1 MPKMLILVTL
11 LKLIKISKMHL
22 IKIKKKIKKFN
33 KVLSIEG
40 DKSLSIRWALIASQ
54 SDSKSK
60 SINLLLS
67 EDVINTL
74 KCLRRLGVKVKIFK
88 NFCEIN
94 GVGLNGF
101 KYKKNITLNAG
112 NSGTLGRLIM
122 GLLTHSKSLVKLKGD
137 KSLSKRDFL
146 RITKPLKKFGADFKS
161 NFGKLPITIKGTNN
175 PKPIVYNE
183 IKGSAQV
190 KSSVMLAALNTKGE
204 TIIKAKRSRNH
215 SELLFKYLKLPIKIQ
230 RKKNYDLIKI
240 KGKKEIPTLNYKIP
254 SDISSCAFFI
264 VLTILTKNSKLKI
277 RNVNINPSRTGILNI
292 LKMMGVKIR
301 KTSLREYKGEKI
313 ADLIIKSTKKIKAI
327 NCPSKLNSSAIDE
340 FLLIFL
346 VAAKAKGVSYFKNL
360 SELNEKES
368 PRLKWGSKILNEM
381 GVKNILTKKSIKIYG
396 NPDLVIKKK
405 IIIKNFL
412 KDHRVFMTSVIAA
425 LIFGGD
431 WSIANKDA
439 VNTSFPSFL
448 KKIKYLGAKIN

>member
-33 KVLSIEG
+33 KVLAIEG

-54 SDSKSK
+54 SNSKSR

-74 KCLRRLGVKVKIFK
+74 KCLRILGVKVKIFK

-137 KSLSKRDFL
+137 RSLSKRDFL
-146 RITKPLKKFGADFKS
+146 RIIKPLKKFGADFKS
-161 NFGKLPITIKGTNN
+161 NFGRLPITIKGTNN
-175 PKPIVYNE
+175 PKPIVYKE

-215 SELLFKYLKLPIKIQ
+215 SELLFKHLKLPIKIQ
-230 RKKNYDLIKI
+230 RKNNYDLIKI

-277 RNVNINPSRTGILNI
+277 RNVNVNPSRTGILNI

-412 KDHRVFMTSVIAA
+412 KDHRVFMTAVIAA

-439 VNTSFPSFL
+439 INTSFPSFL
-448 KKIKYLGAKIN
+448 KKIKYLGAKIH

>member
-1 MPKMLILVTL
+1 
-11 LKLIKISKMHL
+11 MHL
-22 IKIKKKIKKFN
+22 IKIKNKIQKFN

-54 SDSKSK
+54 SVSKSK
-60 SINLLLS
+60 SVNLLLS

-74 KCLRRLGVKVKIFK
+74 KCLRKLGVKIKISK

-101 KYKKNITLNAG
+101 KYKKNLILDAG
-112 NSGTLGRLIM
+112 NSGTLSRLIM
-122 GLLTHSKSLVKLKGD
+122 GLLIHSKNKVQLKGD
-137 KSLSKRDFL
+137 NSLSKRDFL
-146 RITKPLKKFGADFKS
+146 RVIKPLKKFGANFES
-161 NFGKLPITIKGTNN
+161 NYGKLPIIIKGTNN
-175 PKPIVYNE
+175 ANPIVFNE
-183 IKGSAQV
+183 TKGSAQV
-190 KSSVMLAALNTKGE
+190 KSSVMLAALNTSGE
-204 TIIKAKRSRNH
+204 TIIKAKKSRNH
-215 SELLFKYLKLPIKIQ
+215 SELLFRHLKLPININ

-240 KGKKEIPTLNYKIP
+240 KGKRKIPALNYKIP

-264 VLTILTKNSKLKI
+264 VLTILSKNSKLKI
-277 RNVNINPSRTGILNI
+277 RNVNINPTRVGILNI

-301 KTSLREYKGEKI
+301 KINLRKYKGEKV
-313 ADLIIKSTKKIKAI
+313 ADLIIQSEKKIKAI
-327 NCPSKLNSSAIDE
+327 NCPAKLNSSAIDE

-346 VAAKAKGVSYFKNL
+346 VAAKAKGVSYFRNL

-368 PRLKWGSKILNEM
+368 PRLKWGSKILSKM
-381 GVKNILTKKSIKIYG
+381 GVKNVLTTKSIKIYG
-396 NPDLVIKKK
+396 NPNLEIKKR

-412 KDHRVFMTSVIAA
+412 KDHRVFMTSTIAA

-439 VNTSFPSFL
+439 INTSFPSFL
-448 KKIKYLGAKIN
+448 KKIKYLGAKIH

>member
-1 MPKMLILVTL
+1 MRI
-11 LKLIKISKMHL
+11 
-22 IKIKKKIKKFN
+22 IKIKNKIKKFN

-54 SDSKSK
+54 SEYKSK
-60 SINLLLS
+60 SVNLLLS

-74 KCLRRLGVKVKIFK
+74 KCLRKLGVKIKMRK

-101 KYKKNITLNAG
+101 KYKKNLILDAG

-122 GLLTHSKSLVKLKGD
+122 GLLTHSKRAIKLKGD
-137 KSLSKRDFL
+137 KSLSKRDFF
-146 RITKPLKKFGADFKS
+146 RIIEPLKKFGAEFKS
-161 NFGKLPITIKGTNN
+161 NVGKLPITIRGTDN
-175 PKPIVYNE
+175 PNPIIYNE
-183 IKGSAQV
+183 KRGSAQV
-190 KSSVMLAALNTKGE
+190 KSSIMLAALNTYGE
-204 TIIKAKRSRNH
+204 TIIKSKKSRNH
-215 SELLFKYLKLPIKIQ
+215 SELLFKHLKLPIKVFK
-230 RKKNYDLIKI
+230 KKNYDLIKI
-240 KGKKEIPTLNYKIP
+240 KGKKKIPALNYKIP

-264 VLTILTKNSKLKI
+264 VLTILSENSKLII
-277 RNVNINPSRTGILNI
+277 RNVNINPSRVGILHI
-292 LKMMGVKIR
+292 LSMMGAKIQ
-301 KTSLREYKGEKI
+301 KTNLKNYKGEKI
-313 ADLIIKSTKKIKAI
+313 ADLIIKSTKRIKAI

-368 PRLKWGSKILNEM
+368 PRLKWGSKILNKM
-381 GVKNILTKKSIKIYG
+381 GIKNVLNNKSIKIYG
-396 NPDLVIKKK
+396 NPNLKIKNK
-405 IIIKNFL
+405 IVIKNFL

-425 LIFGGD
+425 LIFGGN

-439 VNTSFPSFL
+439 INTSFPSFL
-448 KKIKYLGAKIN
+448 KKIRYLGAKIH